1 MMGWL
6 NGKTALITG
15 GASGLGRA
23 IAFRFLEEGANVGIL
38 DISASAAEECVKQ
51 SDGRITAIIGDVQS
65 LADNRAAVDTVVD
78 RFGCLDVFIGNAA
91 VWDYSTALVDIPDD
105 RIDAAFDEVFGVNVK
120 GYLLGAKAA
129 LPALVRSQGSMIFT
143 VSNAG
148 FYPAGGGPLYTGA
161 KHAVVGLVK
170 QLAYEAAPHVRVN
183 GVAPGAI
190 RTGLAGPKALGLHNE
205 TLSSLPL
212 DDLISNTLPLPRVAV
227 PEDFAG
233 FYVLLAS
240 DTNSGTATGSI
251 INCDGGFAAR
261 GLTQPAGGTDLPAR
275 FG

>member
-1 MMGWL
+1 MGWL
-6 NGKTALITG
+6 DGKSALITG
-15 GASGLGRA
+15 GAAGLGRA
-23 IAFRFLEEGANVGIL
+23 VAERFMAEGADVGIL
-38 DISASAAEECVKQ
+38 DISEAAVAGFT
-51 SDGRITAIIGDVQS
+51 SDTGGQAVATVGDVRS
-65 LADNRAAVDTVVD
+65 LADNTTAVNAVVE
-78 RFGCLDVFIGNAA
+78 RFGKLDIFVGNAA

-105 RIDAAFDEVFGVNVK
+105 QIDDAFDEVFGINVK

-129 LPALVRSQGSMIFT
+129 LPALVKSKGNMIFT

-190 RTGLAGPKALGLHNE
+190 RTKLSGPKSLGLDGE
-205 TLSSLPL
+205 ALSSLPL
-212 DDLISNTLPLPRVAV
+212 DDLVEATLPLPKVAS
-227 PEDFAG
+227 PQDYAG
-233 FYVLLAS
+233 YYLLLAS
-240 DTNSGTATGSI
+240 DANGGTATGTI

-261 GLTQPAGGTDLPAR
+261 GLMQPSGGTDLPAR
-275 FG
+275 FE